1 MADSGTRMCVR
12 SRLVDDKSY
21 KVLGRDKIDQS
32 GDSLTKEDD
41 MLEELR
47 RIRTA
52 LEPKPAA
59 AAPAPKGLWAEFM
72 DFLSKYKV
80 MGLAVA
86 FIIGLYLGGLVQA
99 LVTDILMPLIG
110 LAMPGLANLADYKVS
125 VASQSFTIGHFLTA
139 LITFIIVA
147 LVIFL
152 VVKAMKK
159 WGIE

>member
-1 MADSGTRMCVR
+1 MSN
-12 SRLVDDKSY
+12 DDK
-21 KVLGRDKIDQS
+21 
-32 GDSLTKEDD
+32 

-47 RIRTA
+47 KIREL
-52 LEPKPAA
+52 LEPKPAPP
-59 AAPAPKGLWAEFM
+59 APAPPKGLWAEFM

-86 FIIGLYLGGLVQA
+86 FIIGVYLGALVKALVQ
-99 LVTDILMPLIG
+99 DFIMPIIG
-110 LAMPGLANLADYKVS
+110 LAIPGLANLTSYNFL
-125 VASQSFTIGHFLTA
+125 VAKQQFGVGDFLVA

-152 VVKAMKK
+152 IVKITKR